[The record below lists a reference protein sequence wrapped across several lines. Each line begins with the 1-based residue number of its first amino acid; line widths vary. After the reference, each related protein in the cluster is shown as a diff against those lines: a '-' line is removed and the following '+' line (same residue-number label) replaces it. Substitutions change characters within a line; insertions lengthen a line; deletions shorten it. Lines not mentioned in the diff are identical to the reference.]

1 MARKFSR
8 KDLSSIRNQ
17 AREFKANRIA
27 EKAKNQQE
35 STENCQPELPEGID
49 LKDER
54 VKKLLKKGFKVDQI
68 NPEMLDALDKK
79 PPKKSTIKKQVRGSF
94 DNQKKVV
101 RSSFEEGDLVSI
113 HRYNDVN
120 GKPLTGIVL
129 GLAGTSCRTK
139 NTDFEDITV
148 MTKEGIKY
156 VRSTRLR
163 KLN

>member
-17 AREFKANRIA
+17 AREFKANRLA
-27 EKAKNQQE
+27 EQAKNQQE
-35 STENCQPELPEGID
+35 TTENNQPDLPEGID
-49 LKDER
+49 LNDER
-54 VKKLLKKGFKVDQI
+54 VKKLLSKGFKVDQI

-79 PPKKSTIKKQVRGSF
+79 IPKKSTIKKQVRGTF
-94 DNQKKVV
+94 DSQKRVV
-101 RSSFEEGDLVSI
+101 KSSFEEGDLVYLN
-113 HRYNDVN
+113 RYNDTD

-129 GLAGTSCRTK
+129 GNAGKRK
-139 NTDFEDITV
+139 IGHNTESEDICI

-156 VRSTRLR
+156 VRSTILR

>member
-17 AREFKANRIA
+17 AREFKANRLA

-49 LKDER
+49 LKEER

-94 DNQKKVV
+94 DTQKKVV
-101 RSSFEEGDLVSI
+101 R
-113 HRYNDVN
+113 
-120 GKPLTGIVL
+120 
-129 GLAGTSCRTK
+129 
-139 NTDFEDITV
+139 
-148 MTKEGIKY
+148 
-156 VRSTRLR
+156 
-163 KLN
+163 